1 MKTLKNVVFIVNMDG
16 SNVDCLTRR
25 IHSLLVFV
33 LVEFSHVTML
43 EDSKSTFASAQDS
56 PNKNATR
63 KLDIASAS
71 TRRHK
76 KLFSRVNSDSWDF

>member
-1 MKTLKNVVFIVNMDG
+1 MKTLKKVVFIVNMDG
-16 SNVDCLTRR
+16 PDVVCQTRK
-25 IHSLLVFV
+25 IHSLFVFV

-43 EDSKSTFASAQDS
+43 ENSKSTFASVQDS

-63 KLDIASAS
+63 KLDTANAS